1 MRVLERDARWLEAGS
16 AVRREC
22 LVQPGG
28 PAERAKPVSLHCQVI
43 GDIFFE
49 RFRAE
54 EYCMAPRLFC
64 IVATASLAAGCA
76 GQDPPPT
83 PVCAALVSASRTGDV
98 PAIEASLAAGAN
110 PNTCRAGVNG
120 WTPLYHAIHKNQR
133 WAVDALIRG
142 GADVNQVVTSVTPL
156 MMAVGNG
163 QLQIARRLLDAGA
176 NPRAITDGGASA
188 LSIAVSGGAL
198 TDIENPIL
206 GACHTEVVRELL
218 VRDPSLRLDDNMHAR
233 FARWIARLNDCQ
245 DVMSIIARR

>member
-22 LVQPGG
+22 LVQPGR
-28 PAERAKPVSLHCQVI
+28 PAKRGQQVSLHCQVI
-43 GDIFFE
+43 GDIFFW
-49 RFRAE
+49 RVRAE
-54 EYCMAPRLFC
+54 VYCMAPRLLR
-64 IVATASLAAGCA
+64 IVAAAALAAACA
-76 GQDPPPT
+76 GQGPPPT
-83 PVCAALVSASRTGDV
+83 PACADLVSASRTGDLA
-98 PAIEASLAAGAN
+98 AIEASLAAGVN
-110 PNTCRAGVNG
+110 VNMCRAGANG

-142 GADVNQVVTSVTPL
+142 GADVNQVATSVTPL

-176 NPRAITDGGASA
+176 NPRAVTDGGVSA

-198 TDIENPIL
+198 TDMEKPIL

-218 VRDPSLRLDDNMHAR
+218 ARDPSLRLGDNMHAR
-233 FARWIARLNDCQ
+233 FARWTARLNDCQ